1 MFAVVYDWGQI
12 KGTND
17 RQSKRVGTAGDTP
30 PPPKGEGCPLS
41 PTSCTKKYALEGE
54 NITQKKVIKSYTGYE
69 PPAEDGWKDV
79 GMVPGRKLRNSYW
92 RIFARR
98 RDGVEG
104 WIMIKIFSEEKV
116 KHKANFW
123 LDWNGERFAH
133 RGDYIKMLENFPT
146 MASRIKAFFP
156 RSTKIKHFMEE

>member
-1 MFAVVYDWGQI
+1 M
-12 KGTND
+12 T
-17 RQSKRVGTAGDTP
+17 
-30 PPPKGEGCPLS
+30 L
-41 PTSCTKKYALEGE
+41 
-54 NITQKKVIKSYTGYE
+54 KKVIKSYAGHE

-123 LDWNGERFAH
+123 LDWNGERFAC
-133 RGDYIKMLENFPT
+133 RGDFLKILNNFPA

-156 RSTKIKHFMEE
+156 RSTKIKQFMDGVT